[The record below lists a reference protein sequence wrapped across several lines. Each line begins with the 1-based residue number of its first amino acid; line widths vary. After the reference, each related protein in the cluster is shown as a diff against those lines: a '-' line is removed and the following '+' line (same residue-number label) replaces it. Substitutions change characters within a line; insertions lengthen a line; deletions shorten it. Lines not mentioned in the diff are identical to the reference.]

1 MLEVHISKHSLFRL
15 KITVGCLVS
24 TYPSIHFSLDED
36 TLKITVGCLVSTYP
50 SIHKNSQDH
59 GRLSEVLW
67 CVVCCVLCGCM
78 RVLCCV
84 MSCVLCCW
92 VCCVVVV
99 LCGVWVFFL
108 SLSFSLSLFLSIL
121 FFLFLALSLSFLF
134 FPSSVLSSSFSSL
147 FPSRQQTLCKAL
159 INKRDVQL

>member
-24 TYPSIHFSLDED
+24 AH
-36 TLKITVGCLVSTYP
+36 P
-50 SIHKNSQDH
+50 SIHKNSQDS

-84 MSCVLCCW
+84 MSCVLCCL

-99 LCGVWVFFL
+99 LCCCVVVWVFY
-108 SLSFSLSLFLSIL
+108 FSLSLFLS
-121 FFLFLALSLSFLF
+121 FSLSLNSLLSFLF

-147 FPSRQQTLCKAL
+147 FPSRQQTLCEAL

>member
-15 KITVGCLVS
+15 KITVGCLVN
-24 TYPSIHFSLDED
+24 
-36 TLKITVGCLVSTYP
+36 TYP

-84 MSCVLCCW
+84 MSCVLCDEL
-92 VCCVVVV
+92 CCVVVV
-99 LCGVWVFFL
+99 LCGVWCVCFFL
-108 SLSFSLSLFLSIL
+108 FLYFSLFLSFSPSL
-121 FFLFLALSLSFLF
+121 SLNSLLSLSRSLSFFLVLSFFCLVFLFLFSLLPLSL
-134 FPSSVLSSSFSSL
+134 FSSL
-147 FPSRQQTLCKAL
+147 HQTLWKEP
-159 INKRDVQL
+159 INQHGGQHRGM